1 MLAKTSPF
9 QQKLLESKL
18 EKALDDAWSKV
29 NIALDNASKLS
40 ANFAM
45 ELWFAAEALEYSSLL
60 FNLAH
65 GLEDLKP
72 AIKPR
77 KHEEGLVLVKDS
89 MELLKRARE
98 GRQKSPTDA
107 YVNLRTAAD
116 YLKSAHLDQAKKF
129 AKKRD
134 SV

>member
-1 MLAKTSPF
+1 MSKISPVE
-9 QQKLLESKL
+9 QKLLESKL

-29 NIALDNASKLS
+29 NSALWNASKPS

-60 FNLAH
+60 FNLAY
-65 GLEDLKP
+65 GLEDLRP

-77 KHEEGLVLVKDS
+77 KHEEALVLIKDS

-98 GRQKSPTDA
+98 GRQKSATNA
-107 YVNLRTAAD
+107 YANLRTAAD
-116 YLKSAHLDQAKKF
+116 YLKTAHLDQIKKL
-129 AKKRD
+129 RRNGD

>member
-1 MLAKTSPF
+1 MSKAHPVE
-9 QQKLLESKL
+9 QKLLESKL

-29 NIALDNASKLS
+29 NIALDSASKPS

-45 ELWFAAEALEYSSLL
+45 KLWFAAEALEYSSLL
-60 FNLAH
+60 FNLAY

-77 KHEEGLVLVKDS
+77 KHEEALVLVKDS
-89 MELLKRARE
+89 VELLKRARE
-98 GRQKSPTDA
+98 GRQKSATDA

-116 YLKSAHLDQAKKF
+116 YLKTAHLDQVKKL

>member
-1 MLAKTSPF
+1 LSKTSPSE
-9 QQKLLESKL
+9 QKSLESKL

-29 NIALDNASKLS
+29 NIALANASKPS

-45 ELWFAAEALEYSSLL
+45 ELWFATEALEYSSLL
-60 FNLAH
+60 FNLTY

-72 AIKPR
+72 AVKPR
-77 KHEEGLVLVKDS
+77 KHEEGIVLVKDS
-89 MELLKRARE
+89 MELLKLARE
-98 GRQKSPTDA
+98 GRLKSATEA

-116 YLKSAHLDQAKKF
+116 YLKTAHLDQVKKF
-129 AKKRD
+129 TKKRD